1 MSHLMNHLMNHLI
14 SPGRFGLAAGRADC
28 DVNYSL
34 FWLIVLGGQRF
45 RHPKEMAAQKRFD
58 FRFRPLG
65 ARRGAWFTKNSTF
78 GHNRITA
85 S

>member
-1 MSHLMNHLMNHLI
+1 MG
-14 SPGRFGLAAGRADC
+14 PGRIALAAGRADC
-28 DVNYSL
+28 EVNYSL
-34 FWLIVLGGQRF
+34 FWLIVLGGQKI

-58 FRFRPLG
+58 FRFRPFG
-65 ARRGAWFTKNSTF
+65 ARRGAWISKDSTF